1 VSPLFLSTVIFIATY
16 VLIASERLHRTLA
29 AMLGAVTVLL
39 FHLLSQE
46 EAFHAVD
53 FNVIFLLAGMM
64 IIAGVLRKTGVFQWT
79 ALRAAKLARG
89 NPALILVLLS
99 LVTAVLS
106 AFLDNVTTV
115 VLTVPLTV
123 FIAGL
128 LQLNP
133 VPFLIAQVLAS
144 NIGGSATL
152 IGDPPNIMIGSRA
165 GLGFVD
171 FLVHVAPV
179 SVVLLALFCFAA
191 WIFYRGRLH
200 VEPALR
206 DALLEVQER
215 ELITEPRLLGIGL
228 FVLGLT
234 ILGFLFHSALG
245 YEAATV
251 ALAGATALVVL
262 AREDVSEVLRE
273 IEWASLFFFVG
284 LFIVVEGVVK
294 AGLIER
300 MAEAAIHLTGGDLS
314 ATALLLLWMSAIAS
328 GVIDNI
334 PYTATMLPLVE
345 QLGRT
350 MPDLPLWVAL
360 ALGADLGGNL
370 TIIGASANVIVAGM
384 AEEHGHPIRFSE
396 FLKYGAVVTFASMVI
411 CTLYLWLRYL

>member
-1 VSPLFLSTVIFIATY
+1 MSPLFLSTVIFIATY

-300 MAEAAIHLTGGDLS
+300 MAEAAIYLTGGDLS
-314 ATALLLLWMSAIAS
+314 ATALLLLWMSAVAS

-370 TIIGASANVIVAGM
+370 TVIGASANVIVAGM

-396 FLKYGAVVTFASMVI
+396 FLKYGAFVTFASMVI